1 MNGPN
6 RPTRRTAFTLIEIL
20 VAVVMLGA
28 IMAAAAGLVGGV
40 LVGTRRV
47 EETIDADLALAEAD
61 EIIADDLAFIV
72 AVPGTAPFTSRGRA
86 DGSSVVSFYTV
97 AGAKAA
103 WGEVATPVHVVT
115 YSVETLRGGGKGLF
129 RAEEPLVVSK
139 DVFYDEPLLLIAPVE
154 NLFVEAF
161 DGDEWHDEW
170 PEVGAAGLPTLVRV
184 TVTFPGEEEEWGRSI
199 YVESAPAVEFIV
211 KPQAERRASGRKES
225 TERPAKDNES
235 GDEGETE
242 RER

>member
-6 RPTRRTAFTLIEIL
+6 RPWGRAAFTLIEIL

-72 AVPGTAPFTSRGRA
+72 AVPGTTPFTSRGRA
-86 DGSSVVSFYTV
+86 DGSSLVSFHTV

-103 WGEVATPVHVVT
+103 WGEVATPVHQVT
-115 YSVETLRGGGKGLF
+115 YSVETLAGGGKGLF

-139 DVFYDEPLLLIAPVE
+139 GAFYDEPLLLVAPVE

-161 DGDEWHDEW
+161 DGAEWHDEW
-170 PEVGAAGLPTLVRV
+170 PETGAAGLPTLIRV
-184 TVTFPGEEEEWGRSI
+184 TVTFPGEEEGGRSI

-211 KPQAERRASGRKES
+211 KPQAERRASGGRGDTGK
-225 TERPAKDNES
+225 PAEGDES
-235 GDEGETE
+235 GGGGGAEGGE
-242 RER
+242 